1 MDENAFWQVLRQNYH
16 VNYNLYFW
24 QVLRQNYHV
33 NYNLYFCQVLRQNYH
48 VNYNLY
54 FPMKIKGIT
63 GINIFIHAQRIP
75 LELAFL
81 INLIQVK
88 IQSPSLKN

>member
-1 MDENAFWQVLRQNYH
+1 MDENA
-16 VNYNLYFW
+16 FW

-63 GINIFIHAQRIP
+63 GINIFIHAAENSFGTSVSHQFYPSQNPITQSKK
-75 LELAFL
+75 L
-81 INLIQVK
+81 IL
-88 IQSPSLKN
+88 